1 MVPEGENGADFCG
14 KDADFQLTGSVA
26 GTVDAPGEGQMAGP
40 VDLGVHPIVVENIPS
55 TRGSVSSRKISSSR
69 SAGPNI
75 HWPSMLGVIQASK
88 TRSGEAGRESLRSI
102 VWLAVWWA
110 GMGILGRG
118 FSQSMLGN
126 RSSQLRW
133 KQLGQGTSIPAEM
146 EDPVFGVH
154 QQDCSRVVTGNLEPS
169 HQENQPGRDVGL

>member
-1 MVPEGENGADFCG
+1 
-14 KDADFQLTGSVA
+14 
-26 GTVDAPGEGQMAGP
+26 
-40 VDLGVHPIVVENIPS
+40 
-55 TRGSVSSRKISSSR
+55 
-69 SAGPNI
+69 
-75 HWPSMLGVIQASK
+75 
-88 TRSGEAGRESLRSI
+88 
-102 VWLAVWWA
+102 
-110 GMGILGRG
+110 MGILGRG

-154 QQDCSRVVTGNLEPS
+154 QQDCSRVVTGNQEPS